1 LVELSITR
9 PEEGRATMRFR
20 GRTSN
25 EKIEPQMAP
34 MIDVVFQLLIFFML
48 TLKIVEPEGDFSVN
62 MPIGQ
67 SPKETNT
74 ITPQVIKI
82 RLVANPED
90 GELNSLQ
97 IMRTELF
104 QTARGETQ
112 EEKSAN
118 AFAALNEEILR
129 AIGTPG
135 SQLAQE
141 QEVELDPDFELNA
154 RYLINAIGACRGRV
168 QQSTDG
174 TARMI
179 DYVKNI
185 KFSPPRPRKKQ
196 E

>member
-1 LVELSITR
+1 
-9 PEEGRATMRFR
+9 MKFR
-20 GRTSN
+20 GSTAN
-25 EKIEPQMAP
+25 EKIEAQMAP

-48 TLKIVEPEGDFSVN
+48 TLKIIEPEGDFSVN
-62 MPIGQ
+62 MPIGAAEP
-67 SPKETNT
+67 SADT
-74 ITPQVIKI
+74 ITPMVIKI
-82 RLVANPED
+82 RLVASAS

-104 QTARGETQ
+104 ATARGETQ

-141 QEVELDPDFELNA
+141 QEVELDPDFGLHSK
-154 RYLINAIGACRGRV
+154 YLINAIGACRGRI
-168 QQSTDG
+168 QRNPDG
-174 TARMI
+174 SAKMI

-185 KFSPPRPRKKQ
+185 KFAPPRPRDQ
-196 E
+196 

>member
-1 LVELSITR
+1 
-9 PEEGRATMRFR
+9 MKFR
-20 GRTSN
+20 GSTAN
-25 EKIEPQMAP
+25 EKIEAQMAP

-48 TLKIVEPEGDFSVN
+48 TLKIIEPEGDFSVN

-67 SPKETNT
+67 SAKETDS

-82 RLVANPED
+82 RLEANPSN
-90 GELNSLQ
+90 GELSSLK
-97 IMRTELF
+97 ILRTELF
-104 QTARGETQ
+104 LPARGETQ

-118 AFAALNEEILR
+118 AFAALNDEILR

-154 RYLINAIGACRGRV
+154 KYLINAIGACRGRV
-168 QQSTDG
+168 QRNPDG
-174 TARMI
+174 TSKMI

-185 KFSPPRPRKKQ
+185 KFAPPRAKP

>member
-1 LVELSITR
+1 
-9 PEEGRATMRFR
+9 MKFR
-20 GRTSN
+20 GSTAN
-25 EKIEPQMAP
+25 EKIEAQMAP

-48 TLKIVEPEGDFSVN
+48 TLKIIEPEGDFSVN

-67 SPKETNT
+67 QAQETSS
-74 ITPQVIKI
+74 ITPMVIKI
-82 RLVANPED
+82 RLVANAS
-90 GELNSLQ
+90 GELSSLQ

-141 QEVELDPDFELNA
+141 QEVELDLDFELNA
-154 RYLINAIGACRGRV
+154 KYMINAIGACRGRI
-168 QQSTDG
+168 QRNPDG
-174 TARMI
+174 SAKMI

-185 KFSPPRPRKKQ
+185 KFAPPRAKR